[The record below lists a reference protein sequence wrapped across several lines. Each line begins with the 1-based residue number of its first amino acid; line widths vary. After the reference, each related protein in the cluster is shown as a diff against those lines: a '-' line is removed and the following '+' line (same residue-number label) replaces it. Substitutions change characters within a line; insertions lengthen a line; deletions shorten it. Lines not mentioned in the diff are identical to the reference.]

1 MREDFNFDT
10 TRCATLFYNVF
21 SLSLSLSLLCVSR
34 APHSENRKAA
44 RPLFLVVFTGIFFTP
59 DQKTLYNMP
68 PDRPDASGIETD
80 IELNSTQDYNFGET
94 AYTMNDKEKENASVL
109 ADSNSTNKCQSE
121 IPRCEKTEKNIE
133 KNNQSDDDLTSLS
146 WLHQQNL
153 LKGLDIS
160 NPSKDMKH
168 ENMLNN
174 NICDD
179 MADFSENTNSISSL
193 DDSFCP
199 ESNGKTNAVTLSGSG
214 QNYQHSTKNCQKSMQ
229 VYQES
234 AKSHCNTSPSNQTKI
249 SLSNNNLPMSN
260 RNKHPT
266 HIPYDP
272 HLHRNSKPPYSFSCL
287 IFMAIEDSPVKALP
301 VKEVYAWILDHFPY
315 FRNAPTGWKN
325 SVRHNLSLNKCFR
338 KVEKAPPSIFQNLG
352 KGSLWMVDAQ
362 YRPNLI
368 QALSRA
374 PFPPPTTQNLSS
386 SEKPPRKCANT
397 RLPDPILFPYLSKR
411 LASSNISDSAETEID
426 SDVDA
431 AAAAMLSFK
440 HGPIILNHNKDRKR
454 KLPESEKLVPVI
466 TRSSSEDHTYSCI
479 TSIKLGSKYSSEEE
493 LNLDFDEQRKI
504 AEGADALLNLAGV
517 STALNHNRTQ
527 HHTVT
532 QDINPAPKP
541 EGNSKPK
548 RRSATSDYSST
559 SEKRR
564 KRWREWGEGNRYL
577 KQIRG

>member
-1 MREDFNFDT
+1 MTSKHGVSISWVLCRVCLRCPSLENQRRLPSVYSNTDEED
-10 TRCATLFYNVF
+10 TLF
-21 SLSLSLSLLCVSR
+21 
-34 APHSENRKAA
+34 
-44 RPLFLVVFTGIFFTP
+44 
-59 DQKTLYNMP
+59 DMP
-68 PDRPDASGIETD
+68 PDRPDASGVETG
-80 IELNSTQDYNFGET
+80 IGLNSTQVFSFGET
-94 AYTMNDKEKENASVL
+94 VYMMKEKENASAFVE
-109 ADSNSTNKCQSE
+109 SNSSDELHEEISMSE
-121 IPRCEKTEKNIE
+121 KSVEKNG
-133 KNNQSDDDLTSLS
+133 QLDDDLTSLS

-160 NPSKDMKH
+160 NPSKDIKN
-168 ENMLNN
+168 ENILNN
-174 NICDD
+174 NVCDD

-193 DDSFCP
+193 DDGYCPADNNSKINNSTSHGHSQSF
-199 ESNGKTNAVTLSGSG
+199 
-214 QNYQHSTKNCQKSMQ
+214 QHSNKNGQKSMQ
-229 VYQES
+229 IFQES
-234 AKSHCNTSPSNQTKI
+234 AKNHYNSSQNNQTKI
-249 SLSNNNLPMSN
+249 SLSNNNLPVSN

-338 KVEKAPPSIFQNLG
+338 KVEKAPNLG

-374 PFPPPTTQNLSS
+374 PFPPPTAQTLSS
-386 SEKPPRKCANT
+386 PEKPQRKNTST

-411 LASSNISDSAETEID
+411 LASSNITDNAETEVD

-454 KLPESEKLVPVI
+454 KVPESEKLVPVI

-479 TSIKLGSKYSSEEE
+479 TSVKPESKYPSEET
-493 LNLDFDEQRKI
+493 NPDFDEQRKI

-517 STALNHNRTQ
+517 ATAVSHSRTPHVQGINST
-527 HHTVT
+527 
-532 QDINPAPKP
+532 PKS
-541 EGNSKPK
+541 EGTSKPK
-548 RRSATSDYSST
+548 KRSPPSDYSSPP
-559 SEKRR
+559 EKRR
-564 KRWREWGEGNRYL
+564 KHWPKWSEGKRYL
-577 KQIRG
+577 KQII

>member
-1 MREDFNFDT
+1 
-10 TRCATLFYNVF
+10 
-21 SLSLSLSLLCVSR
+21 
-34 APHSENRKAA
+34 
-44 RPLFLVVFTGIFFTP
+44 
-59 DQKTLYNMP
+59 MP
-68 PDRPDASGIETD
+68 PDRPDASGIEAGMHG
-80 IELNSTQDYNFGET
+80 TQIFSFGET
-94 AYTMNDKEKENASVL
+94 VYGMKEKENMSAFVE
-109 ADSNSTNKCQSE
+109 SNSSDELQEEISMSE
-121 IPRCEKTEKNIE
+121 KSIEKT
-133 KNNQSDDDLTSLS
+133 NQLDDDLTSLS

-160 NPSKDMKH
+160 NPSKDIKS
-168 ENMLNN
+168 ENILNN
-174 NICDD
+174 NVCDD
-179 MADFSENTNSISSL
+179 MAEFSENTNSISSL
-193 DDSFCP
+193 DDGYCP
-199 ESNGKTNAVTLSGSG
+199 DNSSKINNSTSHG
-214 QNYQHSTKNCQKSMQ
+214 QNYQHSNKNGQKSMQ
-229 VYQES
+229 IFQES
-234 AKSHCNTSPSNQTKI
+234 VKTHYNSSQNNQAKI
-249 SLSNNNLPMSN
+249 SLSNNNLPVSN

-301 VKEVYAWILDHFPY
+301 VKEVYAWILEHFPY

-338 KVEKAPPSIFQNLG
+338 KVEKAPNLG

-374 PFPPPTTQNLSS
+374 PFPPPTAQTLSS
-386 SEKPPRKCANT
+386 PEKPQRKNTST

-411 LASSNISDSAETEID
+411 LASSNISDNTETEVD

-454 KLPESEKLVPVI
+454 KVLESEKLVPVI

-479 TSIKLGSKYSSEEE
+479 TSGKQESKYASEET
-493 LNLDFDEQRKI
+493 NPDFDEQRKI

-517 STALNHNRTQ
+517 TTALSHSRASHMQ
-527 HHTVT
+527 G
-532 QDINPAPKP
+532 INSTPKS
-541 EGNSKPK
+541 EGTSKPK
-548 RRSATSDYSST
+548 KRSISNDYSNSP
-559 SEKRR
+559 EKRR
-564 KRWREWGEGNRYL
+564 KHWAKWNEGKRYL
-577 KQIRG
+577 KQII